1 MKGPVPVILVVA
13 LSACARAGVA
23 PARPNPPPSREP
35 IPVPATRDQEPLPV
49 VKAPPATG
57 FSTPRRFAEVRGLWV
72 VRTTLQTPQEIR
84 AMVASAAE
92 GGFNTLIVQ
101 VRGRGDAFYA
111 SRWEPRAEQL
121 RAIDPRFDPLALTIA
136 EAHARG
142 LAVHA
147 WVNTNLIWSG
157 DTLPVDPRHVVNAHP
172 DWLAVPRPLAEELFA
187 VDPAEPGFV
196 RTLRQYAADNTDSV
210 EGIYTS
216 PTHPAVRARVQDVW
230 LDLAERYDLDG
241 IHFDYVRYPSLVFDY
256 SRGALDRFR
265 AWVAPRLDSARMARL
280 DAVYR
285 SIPFAFTDSLP
296 TAWDEFR
303 RAQITGMVESIYYAV
318 KARRPDLLVSAA
330 VFPNIEDARSNR
342 FQDWPRWLREGI
354 LDVAVPMAY
363 TDDLEA
369 FQGYVR
375 QAVAVTGS
383 RERVWAGV
391 GIFVTD
397 LNGALAQIE
406 AARRGGTAGVVLF
419 SYDWA
424 RDNGGTV
431 AGAPFLREVG
441 RLGFGR

>member
-1 MKGPVPVILVVA
+1 MKGPVTVILVVA
-13 LSACARAGVA
+13 LAACSRAGVGPTTVEPVRPRPRQTIPA
-23 PARPNPPPSREP
+23 PAPADPPP
-35 IPVPATRDQEPLPV
+35 V
-49 VKAPPATG
+49 VEAPPPTD
-57 FSTPRRFAEVRGLWV
+57 FTDPRRFEEVRGLWV
-72 VRTTLQTPQEIR
+72 VRTTLQTPEGIR
-84 AMVASAAE
+84 AMVASAAD

-111 SRWEPRAEQL
+111 SRWEPRAEGL
-121 RAIDPRFDPLALTIA
+121 ALTDPAFDPLALTIA

-157 DTLPVDPRHVVNAHP
+157 EELPTDPDHVANAHP
-172 DWLAVPRPLAEELFA
+172 DWLAVPRPLAKELFA
-187 VDPAEPGFV
+187 VDPFEPYFV
-196 RTLRQYAADNTDSV
+196 QALREYAADNSDSV

-216 PTHPAVRARVQDVW
+216 PAHPAVRARVLDVW

-256 SRGALDRFR
+256 SRSALDRFR
-265 AWVAPRLDSARMARL
+265 NWVAPRIDTARMAVL
-280 DAVYR
+280 DNAYGHD
-285 SIPFAFTDSLP
+285 PFAYTDSLP
-296 TAWDEFR
+296 AAWDEFR
-303 RAQITGMVESIYYAV
+303 RAQITEMVESIYYAV

-342 FQDWPRWLREGI
+342 FQDWPRWLRQGI

-375 QAVAVTGS
+375 EAVRVAGA
-383 RERVWAGV
+383 RGRVWAGV

-397 LNGALAQIE
+397 LDGALAQIE
-406 AARRGGTAGVVLF
+406 AARRAGTAGVVLF

-424 RDNGGTV
+424 RDNGGSV
-431 AGAPFLREVG
+431 AGSPFLRAVG

>member
-1 MKGPVPVILVVA
+1 MKGPVTVMLIVA
-13 LSACARAGVA
+13 LAACSRAGVGPTTVEPVRPRQTRPTPPVSA
-23 PARPNPPPSREP
+23 PLPTVQAPPSS
-35 IPVPATRDQEPLPV
+35 
-49 VKAPPATG
+49 G
-57 FSTPRRFAEVRGLWV
+57 FTQPRRFDEVRGLWV
-72 VRTTLQTPQEIR
+72 VRTTLQTPEGIR
-84 AMVASAAE
+84 AMVASAAD

-101 VRGRGDAFYA
+101 VRGRGDAFYQ
-111 SRWEPRAEQL
+111 SRWEPRAEGL
-121 RAIDPRFDPLALTIA
+121 APTDPAFDPLALTIV

-157 DTLPVDPRHVVNAHP
+157 EDLPTDPDHVVNAHP
-172 DWLAVPRPLAEELFA
+172 DWLAVPRPLAKELFA
-187 VDPAEPGFV
+187 VDPTEPHFV
-196 RTLRQYAADNTDSV
+196 QALRGYATDNRDSV

-216 PTHPAVRARVQDVW
+216 PAHPAVRARVLDVW

-265 AWVAPRLDSARMARL
+265 AWVAPRLDTARL
-280 DAVYR
+280 ASLDGAYR
-285 SIPFAFTDSLP
+285 RDPFAFTDSLP
-296 TAWDEFR
+296 SAWDEFR

-342 FQDWPRWLREGI
+342 FQEWPRWLRQGI

-363 TDDLEA
+363 TDDLQA
-369 FQGYVR
+369 FQKYVGE
-375 QAVAVTGS
+375 AVRVAGGKQ
-383 RERVWAGV
+383 RVWAGV

-397 LNGALAQIE
+397 LDGALAQIE
-406 AARRGGTAGVVLF
+406 VARRAGTAGVVLF

-424 RDNGGTV
+424 RDSGGMV
-431 AGAPFLREVG
+431 AGSPFLRAVG